1 MLAGFTSAWCSPA
14 DARMLR
20 RPRSTRRATA
30 RRAPAEGSSRGP
42 APASACRRAAS
53 CACEASVFQFWSV
66 LDWQTHTS
74 WFRGTCCAVRQA
86 FGHGGGQ
93 QSAPRH
99 TTASSARNPAAAH
112 GEAES
117 ARHRQVIS
125 GAAADAVT
133 DAGIRPQHR
142 EAALQRLHGLHRRR
156 FAPYV
161 VLPLPRLAGHLL
173 DHDVRPPAVLL
184 LVPGPVQRRP
194 GSARA
199 RMRCSYPA
207 SREASLLTC
216 LQQRLVPW
224 RHAWPRRA
232 MPKKSYT
239 RR

>member
-1 MLAGFTSAWCSPA
+1 M
-14 DARMLR
+14 
-20 RPRSTRRATA
+20 
-30 RRAPAEGSSRGP
+30 
-42 APASACRRAAS
+42 
-53 CACEASVFQFWSV
+53 FQFWSV

-133 DAGIRPQHR
+133 DAGIHPQHR

-224 RHAWPRRA
+224 RHAWPRRGHA
-232 MPKKSYT
+232 EEVLYPQMMHATVAWHQPIRTTWLALLAFQGRWLDSSWSPCC
-239 RR
+239 